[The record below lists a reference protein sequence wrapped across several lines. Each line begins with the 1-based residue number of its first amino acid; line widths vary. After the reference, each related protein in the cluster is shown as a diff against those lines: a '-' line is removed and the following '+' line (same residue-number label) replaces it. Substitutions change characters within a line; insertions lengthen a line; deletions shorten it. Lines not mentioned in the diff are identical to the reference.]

1 MKKILSIVLTI
12 AMLMSVAVFPSTA
25 LAVGEKGAFDESALA
40 SQGLAYTAFT
50 TENAKVLGRT
60 TTQNP
65 FTFKYPNTG
74 VEFEFTGTTL
84 GVVVTAQPRWCKSYC
99 VIDGGEAIEFK
110 PVAGEYVI
118 LATGLSNT
126 KHTAKIMSTHEA
138 YDNPVTYGGVITD
151 AGTTITK
158 TADRPLKIQFIGD
171 SITAAYNLSNG
182 SLVYSYQTAEIL
194 NADMQS
200 VASAGAHM
208 YDVLLD
214 DTANSLTRIRFSQFN
229 ENVYYAPYFYGS
241 IQPTY
246 GVKGKFTVNEEDFT
260 FSYAQGGSKNNYKPT
275 NDYDY
280 NSFVPD
286 IIVINLG
293 TNDINQMTQ
302 SRASSYWDDNKKG
315 FIQTYVNFLTM
326 LGQHYPNA
334 KIVCSYGM
342 MSANQDMFNFIQEA
356 VDKYNALPEHAEA
369 VTFKFSYRTDLT
381 GVTNDT
387 HPGVNTHKKAAEELS
402 AFIKNTFA
410 IGEATYTADS
420 TGKVTLPERVERNNA
435 LFLGW
440 FDENGEA
447 FDIKSTIEPNSSIT
461 LTPNYISMDALNGF
475 VDTDGNENDDNYVG
489 SKAKYQNGLYIQ
501 GAQVRT
507 PLDEKGAN
515 PLGIR
520 FITVVSE
527 DVLSTLKSAS
537 GITNVKYGNLVASSK
552 VVTTTKLEEGMAG
565 VTPVPADKIWK
576 NSATLGGANYHK
588 YTACVVNV
596 PEKNIST
603 TLIVRPFIS
612 YTDANGV
619 NRVLYGQEYTTASL
633 FTVAKAAYVS
643 AKETQEVKEYLYEN
657 IIKIAKGD
665 NDTSLE
671 F

>member
-1 MKKILSIVLTI
+1 MKKLLSVILALSLLLGI
-12 AMLMSVAVFPSTA
+12 AVFPTTA
-25 LAVGEKGAFDESALA
+25 ATAGETGAFDESALA

-50 TENAKVLGRT
+50 TANAKILGRT
-60 TTQNP
+60 TQANP
-65 FTFKYPNTG
+65 FSFKYPNTG

-118 LATGLSNT
+118 LATGLANT

-214 DTANSLTRIRFSQFN
+214 DTTNSLTRIRFSQFN

-387 HPGVNTHKKAAEELS
+387 HPGVNSHKTAAEELS
-402 AFIKNTFA
+402 TFIKKTFA
-410 IGEATYTADS
+410 LGEATYTADS
-420 TGKVTLPERVERNNA
+420 NGKVTLPESNERTGY

-440 FDENGEA
+440 YKENGEA
-447 FDIKSTIEPNSSIT
+447 FDLDSTLAPGSEIT
-461 LTPNYISMDALNGF
+461 LTPNYISMDALSGYI
-475 VDTDGNENDDNYVG
+475 DADGNENDDNPVPTT
-489 SKAKYQNGLYIQ
+489 AKYKNGLYVQ

-507 PLDEKGAN
+507 PLDEKSAN
-515 PLGIR
+515 SLGIR
-520 FITVVSE
+520 FVTVVSE
-527 DVLSTLKSAS
+527 DVLATLKSS
-537 GITNVKYGNLVASSK
+537 NGITNVKYGTLVASSK
-552 VVTTTKLEEGMAG
+552 VATTLEIEDGMKG
-565 VTPVPADKIWK
+565 VSAVYADKIWR
-576 NSATLGGANYHK
+576 NASTLGADYQK
-588 YTACVVNV
+588 YTACIVKV
-596 PEKNIST
+596 PENQLST

-619 NRVLYGQEYTTASL
+619 ERCLYGDVYSTASL
-633 FTVAKAAYVS
+633 FTVARAAYLS
-643 AKETQEVKEYLYEN
+643 TKETQEVKDYLYEN
-657 IIKIAKGD
+657 IISLATGD
-665 NDTSLE
+665 NDTTIP